1 VAIWQIEFDFELL
14 QTAREHVAI
23 ASRKR
28 RGLASRV
35 NAILPK
41 Q

>member
-23 ASRKR
+23 ASRR
-28 RGLASRV
+28 RGGLASRV
-35 NAILPK
+35 GAMLPK